1 MKKYFGTDG
10 IRGIPGESL
19 KEEIVTKIFSSVE
32 KILAPK
38 SVAII
43 LDTRESCEMITE
55 WIVKGFSEEV
65 SITNYG
71 ILPSGSMPILLETF
85 NEDLGIII
93 SASHNPSEYNGIKL
107 IDKNGSKLDDDLEIQ
122 IESEL
127 ERVSLPENNAKIKN
141 STKGYDIYLQYL
153 KNVND
158 FKFDKFDL
166 IIDAANGSAFKIIED
181 LLSAKNAQFNII
193 SNNPD
198 GKNINDNCGATFPE
212 NLQKNISNG
221 QVGISFDGDADRL
234 IMVDENQQVVNGD
247 LLLTILSK
255 YLSEKGNLNGDFVV
269 STVMS
274 NYGFKLAMN
283 DFGFKLIET
292 PVGDKYVAEAMKKN
306 NAKLGGEQSGHI
318 ILGDFL
324 PVGDALLTCLLVLEA
339 LDYFDVSI
347 ADFREK
353 YLMEYPQKL
362 TNIELSK
369 SLNDEE
375 LEFINQIALEMSI
388 KLDLDGRYLQL
399 TGGTMDGNIIFP
411 DNIKALF
418 GTGSDMEMYY
428 DGSKG
433 IIDNRAGA
441 MQIRSASE
449 LSLMKGSSET
459 MATFIPDGAV
469 TLNYDNAL
477 KFETKS
483 DGAKV
488 TGNLTVTG
496 TISGT
501 MSGYLALS
509 GGTMTG
515 TTNHNDNVQSI
526 WGASSDLRIY
536 HNAVQNNGIIQDT
549 SSNGLEIYA
558 STDVRIAAGVLG
570 ETYALFTGN
579 GSIELYYNGSKKFE
593 TLNGGTKTTGA
604 HQITGNL
611 QASGSEIDFESS
623 TNLLLG
629 ANTQIEVDGDPG
641 SSGQYLKSMGNGNGV
656 QWASLPSSTTT
667 QTILFCNF
675 SDDTSTTSG
684 LRIPFN
690 TLNETTSN
698 QLYFSLWM

>member
-127 ERVSLPENNAKIKN
+127 EKVSLPENNAKIKN

-153 KNVND
+153 KNVNE

-274 NYGFKLAMN
+274 NYGFKLAMD

-339 LDYFDVSI
+339 LDYFDVAI
-347 ADFREK
+347 ADFRKK

-388 KLDLDGRYLQL
+388 KLDLDGRYL
-399 TGGTMDGNIIFP
+399 
-411 DNIKALF
+411 
-418 GTGSDMEMYY
+418 
-428 DGSKG
+428 
-433 IIDNRAGA
+433 
-441 MQIRSASE
+441 IR
-449 LSLMKGSSET
+449 
-459 MATFIPDGAV
+459 
-469 TLNYDNAL
+469 N
-477 KFETKS
+477 
-483 DGAKV
+483 
-488 TGNLTVTG
+488 
-496 TISGT
+496 SGT
-501 MSGYLALS
+501 EPL
-509 GGTMTG
+509 
-515 TTNHNDNVQSI
+515 
-526 WGASSDLRIY
+526 LR
-536 HNAVQNNGIIQDT
+536 
-549 SSNGLEIYA
+549 
-558 STDVRIAAGVLG
+558 VLV
-570 ETYALFTGN
+570 EAR
-579 GSIELYYNGSKKFE
+579 S
-593 TLNGGTKTTGA
+593 
-604 HQITGNL
+604 Q
-611 QASGSEIDFESS
+611 ESM
-623 TNLLLG
+623 
-629 ANTQIEVDGDPG
+629 E
-641 SSGQYLKSMGNGNGV
+641 
-656 QWASLPSSTTT
+656 
-667 QTILFCNF
+667 NF
-675 SDDTSTTSG
+675 SEELLSK
-684 LRIPFN
+684 IN
-690 TLNETTSN
+690 NYLN
-698 QLYFSLWM
+698 

>member
-1 MKKYFGTDG
+1 LKKYFGTDG

-212 NLQKNISNG
+212 NLQKNISSG

-347 ADFREK
+347 ADFRKK

-388 KLDLDGRYLQL
+388 KLDLDGRYL
-399 TGGTMDGNIIFP
+399 
-411 DNIKALF
+411 
-418 GTGSDMEMYY
+418 
-428 DGSKG
+428 
-433 IIDNRAGA
+433 
-441 MQIRSASE
+441 IR
-449 LSLMKGSSET
+449 
-459 MATFIPDGAV
+459 
-469 TLNYDNAL
+469 N
-477 KFETKS
+477 
-483 DGAKV
+483 
-488 TGNLTVTG
+488 
-496 TISGT
+496 SGT
-501 MSGYLALS
+501 EPL
-509 GGTMTG
+509 
-515 TTNHNDNVQSI
+515 
-526 WGASSDLRIY
+526 LR
-536 HNAVQNNGIIQDT
+536 
-549 SSNGLEIYA
+549 
-558 STDVRIAAGVLG
+558 VLV
-570 ETYALFTGN
+570 EAR
-579 GSIELYYNGSKKFE
+579 S
-593 TLNGGTKTTGA
+593 
-604 HQITGNL
+604 Q
-611 QASGSEIDFESS
+611 ESM
-623 TNLLLG
+623 
-629 ANTQIEVDGDPG
+629 E
-641 SSGQYLKSMGNGNGV
+641 
-656 QWASLPSSTTT
+656 
-667 QTILFCNF
+667 NF
-675 SDDTSTTSG
+675 SEELLSK
-684 LRIPFN
+684 IN
-690 TLNETTSN
+690 NYLN
-698 QLYFSLWM
+698 

>member
-1 MKKYFGTDG
+1 LKKYFGTDG

-221 QVGISFDGDADRL
+221 QIGISFDGDADRL

-347 ADFREK
+347 ADFRKK

-388 KLDLDGRYLQL
+388 KLDLDGRYL
-399 TGGTMDGNIIFP
+399 
-411 DNIKALF
+411 
-418 GTGSDMEMYY
+418 
-428 DGSKG
+428 
-433 IIDNRAGA
+433 
-441 MQIRSASE
+441 IR
-449 LSLMKGSSET
+449 
-459 MATFIPDGAV
+459 
-469 TLNYDNAL
+469 N
-477 KFETKS
+477 
-483 DGAKV
+483 
-488 TGNLTVTG
+488 
-496 TISGT
+496 SGT
-501 MSGYLALS
+501 EPL
-509 GGTMTG
+509 
-515 TTNHNDNVQSI
+515 
-526 WGASSDLRIY
+526 LR
-536 HNAVQNNGIIQDT
+536 
-549 SSNGLEIYA
+549 
-558 STDVRIAAGVLG
+558 VLV
-570 ETYALFTGN
+570 EAR
-579 GSIELYYNGSKKFE
+579 S
-593 TLNGGTKTTGA
+593 
-604 HQITGNL
+604 Q
-611 QASGSEIDFESS
+611 ESM
-623 TNLLLG
+623 
-629 ANTQIEVDGDPG
+629 E
-641 SSGQYLKSMGNGNGV
+641 
-656 QWASLPSSTTT
+656 
-667 QTILFCNF
+667 NF
-675 SDDTSTTSG
+675 SEELLSK
-684 LRIPFN
+684 IN
-690 TLNETTSN
+690 NYLN
-698 QLYFSLWM
+698 

>member
-127 ERVSLPENNAKIKN
+127 EKVSLPENNAKIKN

-153 KNVND
+153 KNVNE

-221 QVGISFDGDADRL
+221 QIGISFDGDADRL

-362 TNIELSK
+362 SNIELSK

-388 KLDLDGRYLQL
+388 KLDLDGRYL
-399 TGGTMDGNIIFP
+399 
-411 DNIKALF
+411 
-418 GTGSDMEMYY
+418 
-428 DGSKG
+428 
-433 IIDNRAGA
+433 
-441 MQIRSASE
+441 IR
-449 LSLMKGSSET
+449 
-459 MATFIPDGAV
+459 
-469 TLNYDNAL
+469 N
-477 KFETKS
+477 
-483 DGAKV
+483 
-488 TGNLTVTG
+488 
-496 TISGT
+496 SGT
-501 MSGYLALS
+501 EPL
-509 GGTMTG
+509 
-515 TTNHNDNVQSI
+515 
-526 WGASSDLRIY
+526 LR
-536 HNAVQNNGIIQDT
+536 
-549 SSNGLEIYA
+549 
-558 STDVRIAAGVLG
+558 VLV
-570 ETYALFTGN
+570 EAR
-579 GSIELYYNGSKKFE
+579 S
-593 TLNGGTKTTGA
+593 
-604 HQITGNL
+604 Q
-611 QASGSEIDFESS
+611 ESM
-623 TNLLLG
+623 
-629 ANTQIEVDGDPG
+629 E
-641 SSGQYLKSMGNGNGV
+641 
-656 QWASLPSSTTT
+656 
-667 QTILFCNF
+667 NF
-675 SDDTSTTSG
+675 SEELLSK
-684 LRIPFN
+684 IN
-690 TLNETTSN
+690 NYLN
-698 QLYFSLWM
+698 

>member
-122 IESEL
+122 IEREL
-127 ERVSLPENNAKIKN
+127 EKVSLPENNAKIKN

-388 KLDLDGRYLQL
+388 KLDLDGRYL
-399 TGGTMDGNIIFP
+399 
-411 DNIKALF
+411 
-418 GTGSDMEMYY
+418 
-428 DGSKG
+428 
-433 IIDNRAGA
+433 
-441 MQIRSASE
+441 IR
-449 LSLMKGSSET
+449 
-459 MATFIPDGAV
+459 
-469 TLNYDNAL
+469 N
-477 KFETKS
+477 
-483 DGAKV
+483 
-488 TGNLTVTG
+488 
-496 TISGT
+496 SGT
-501 MSGYLALS
+501 EPL
-509 GGTMTG
+509 
-515 TTNHNDNVQSI
+515 
-526 WGASSDLRIY
+526 LR
-536 HNAVQNNGIIQDT
+536 
-549 SSNGLEIYA
+549 
-558 STDVRIAAGVLG
+558 VLV
-570 ETYALFTGN
+570 EAR
-579 GSIELYYNGSKKFE
+579 S
-593 TLNGGTKTTGA
+593 
-604 HQITGNL
+604 Q
-611 QASGSEIDFESS
+611 ESM
-623 TNLLLG
+623 
-629 ANTQIEVDGDPG
+629 E
-641 SSGQYLKSMGNGNGV
+641 
-656 QWASLPSSTTT
+656 
-667 QTILFCNF
+667 NF
-675 SDDTSTTSG
+675 SEELLSK
-684 LRIPFN
+684 IN
-690 TLNETTSN
+690 NYLN
-698 QLYFSLWM
+698 

>member
-339 LDYFDVSI
+339 LDYFDISI

-362 TNIELSK
+362 TNIELKK

-388 KLDLDGRYLQL
+388 KLDLDGRYL
-399 TGGTMDGNIIFP
+399 
-411 DNIKALF
+411 
-418 GTGSDMEMYY
+418 
-428 DGSKG
+428 
-433 IIDNRAGA
+433 
-441 MQIRSASE
+441 IR
-449 LSLMKGSSET
+449 
-459 MATFIPDGAV
+459 
-469 TLNYDNAL
+469 N
-477 KFETKS
+477 
-483 DGAKV
+483 
-488 TGNLTVTG
+488 
-496 TISGT
+496 SGT
-501 MSGYLALS
+501 EPL
-509 GGTMTG
+509 
-515 TTNHNDNVQSI
+515 
-526 WGASSDLRIY
+526 LR
-536 HNAVQNNGIIQDT
+536 
-549 SSNGLEIYA
+549 
-558 STDVRIAAGVLG
+558 VLV
-570 ETYALFTGN
+570 EAR
-579 GSIELYYNGSKKFE
+579 S
-593 TLNGGTKTTGA
+593 
-604 HQITGNL
+604 Q
-611 QASGSEIDFESS
+611 ESM
-623 TNLLLG
+623 
-629 ANTQIEVDGDPG
+629 E
-641 SSGQYLKSMGNGNGV
+641 
-656 QWASLPSSTTT
+656 
-667 QTILFCNF
+667 NF
-675 SDDTSTTSG
+675 SEELLSK
-684 LRIPFN
+684 IN
-690 TLNETTSN
+690 NYLN
-698 QLYFSLWM
+698 

>member
-93 SASHNPSEYNGIKL
+93 SASHNPSVYNGIKL

-127 ERVSLPENNAKIKN
+127 ERVSLPDNNAKIKN
-141 STKGYDIYLQYL
+141 STKGYDIYLQYM

-347 ADFREK
+347 ADFRKK

-388 KLDLDGRYLQL
+388 KLDLDGRYL
-399 TGGTMDGNIIFP
+399 
-411 DNIKALF
+411 
-418 GTGSDMEMYY
+418 
-428 DGSKG
+428 
-433 IIDNRAGA
+433 
-441 MQIRSASE
+441 IR
-449 LSLMKGSSET
+449 
-459 MATFIPDGAV
+459 
-469 TLNYDNAL
+469 N
-477 KFETKS
+477 
-483 DGAKV
+483 
-488 TGNLTVTG
+488 
-496 TISGT
+496 SGT
-501 MSGYLALS
+501 EPL
-509 GGTMTG
+509 
-515 TTNHNDNVQSI
+515 
-526 WGASSDLRIY
+526 LR
-536 HNAVQNNGIIQDT
+536 
-549 SSNGLEIYA
+549 
-558 STDVRIAAGVLG
+558 VLV
-570 ETYALFTGN
+570 EAR
-579 GSIELYYNGSKKFE
+579 S
-593 TLNGGTKTTGA
+593 
-604 HQITGNL
+604 Q
-611 QASGSEIDFESS
+611 ESM
-623 TNLLLG
+623 
-629 ANTQIEVDGDPG
+629 E
-641 SSGQYLKSMGNGNGV
+641 
-656 QWASLPSSTTT
+656 
-667 QTILFCNF
+667 NF
-675 SDDTSTTSG
+675 SEELLSK
-684 LRIPFN
+684 IN
-690 TLNETTSN
+690 NYLN
-698 QLYFSLWM
+698 